1 VFSGVLGYRCV
12 SACNQTDLTLVTY
25 HFGKRL

>member
-1 VFSGVLGYRCV
+1 VLGYQCV